1 MSLNQSFNWYQTH
14 QKQNLLS
21 AKSASLELVPETTS
35 NLESY
40 TTDTLGNNQKE
51 LNRYRNLYD
60 ELPSIIFTLNTDLTI
75 LTVNKFGANSLGY
88 EPCDLIKKLFLN
100 LFATSE
106 CTRLSDLLNRLLNNS
121 SEELDSW
128 EFHLNCSDSKIEW
141 VKLKARIS
149 VDEERNP
156 VIIIICEDIT
166 PYKLSQTSRQNDNE
180 QSFRQLAN
188 SVPVMLWMTDE
199 KGLHNFFNY
208 AWLKL
213 TGRKIEKELGWGWL
227 NNLYSEDKDLY
238 IDTYSQA
245 LKEKEKFHIQYRL
258 KNAEGDYRWISDTGV
273 PRFALNGDFIGYVG
287 CCIDITE
294 CKKAEIAVRESKE
307 AAKAQLEEME
317 SLNRLKDEF
326 LSTVS
331 HELRTPLTN
340 MKMAI
345 QMLNIGLKK
354 EQPSFDQT
362 FDSVS
367 GFQKTSQ
374 KTSKVSRYFEILN
387 NECDREIS
395 LINNFLD
402 LQRLDTSSKSLILET
417 IEVNTWLERVVELFN
432 ARNRNCCKQKLNL
445 AIESDLPAIV
455 CDPFS
460 LERILVELLTNAC
473 KFSPANEEIIV
484 SAKLKSSSIQF
495 QVMNT
500 GVEID
505 KAELPRIFDKFYRIP
520 SNDPWKQG
528 GTGLGLA
535 LVQKLTKHLGGVIE
549 VKSGSDCTC
558 FSVELPLE
566 RD

>member
-14 QKQNLLS
+14 RKQNLLS

-35 NLESY
+35 NLENY
-40 TTDTLGNNQKE
+40 TTDTLGNNIEE

-60 ELPSIIFTLNTDLTI
+60 QMPGVIVTLDTEFTI

-88 EPCDLIKKLFLN
+88 EPCDLIKKLFFN
-100 LFATSE
+100 LFAASE
-106 CTRLSDLLNRLLNNS
+106 RERLSDVLNRLLSNS
-121 SEELDSW
+121 PKEVENW
-128 EFHLNCSDSKIEW
+128 EFCLNCPNSKIRW
-141 VKLKARIS
+141 VNLKARMS
-149 VDEERNP
+149 VDEKRNP
-156 VIIIICEDIT
+156 IIIIICEDIT
-166 PYKLSQTSRQNDNE
+166 AYKLPHTSQQHE
-180 QSFRQLAN
+180 QSFRQLAD
-188 SVPVMLWMTDE
+188 SAPVMLWMTDE
-199 KGLHNFFNY
+199 KGLHNFFNHS
-208 AWLKL
+208 WLKL

-227 NNLYSEDKDLY
+227 INLHNEDRDLY
-238 IDTYSQA
+238 LDTYSQA
-245 LKEKEKFHIQYRL
+245 LKEKEKFQIQYRL

-273 PRFALNGDFIGYVG
+273 PRFASNGDFIGYVG
-287 CCIDITE
+287 CCIDVTE
-294 CKKAEIAVRESKE
+294 CKKAEITVRESRE

-345 QMLNIGLKK
+345 QMLDIGLKK
-354 EQPSFDQT
+354 EQQSFAQT
-362 FDSVS
+362 LDPVS
-367 GFQKTSQ
+367 NFH

-402 LQRLDTSSKSLILET
+402 LQRLDTSSKSLILEK
-417 IEVNTWLERVVELFN
+417 IEVTPWLERVVELFN

-445 AIESDLPAIV
+445 AIESDLPAIT

-473 KFSPANEEIIV
+473 KFSPANEEIII
-484 SAKLKSSSIQF
+484 SAKLKFGSIQF
-495 QVMNT
+495 QVINS

-535 LVQKLTKHLGGVIE
+535 LVQKLTKHLGGVIQ
-549 VKSGSDCTC
+549 VKSGSGCTC
-558 FSVELPLE
+558 FSVKLPLE

>member
-14 QKQNLLS
+14 RKQNLLS

-40 TTDTLGNNQKE
+40 TTDALDNNQEE

-88 EPCDLIKKLFLN
+88 KPCDLIKKLFLN

-106 CTRLSDLLNRLLNNS
+106 STRLSDVLNRVLNNS
-121 SEELDSW
+121 LEEVDDW
-128 EFHLNCSDSKIEW
+128 EFRLNCLNSKIKW
-141 VKLKARIS
+141 VKLKTRIS
-149 VDEERNP
+149 VDEDRNP
-156 VIIIICEDIT
+156 IIIIICEDIT
-166 PYKLSQTSRQNDNE
+166 AYKFPQTSKQNENE
-180 QSFRQLAN
+180 QNFRQLAN
-188 SVPVMLWMTDE
+188 NLPVMLWMTDE
-199 KGLHNFFNY
+199 KGLHNFFNHS
-208 AWLKL
+208 WLKL

-227 NNLYSEDKDLY
+227 NNLYDEDKNLY

-245 LKEKEKFHIQYRL
+245 LKEKEKFQIQYRL

-294 CKKAEIAVRESKE
+294 CKKAEIAVRKSKE

-354 EQPSFDQT
+354 EQQNFTQK

-367 GFQKTSQ
+367 CFQKTSQ

-417 IEVNTWLERVVELFN
+417 IEVNTWLERVVDLFN

-473 KFSPANEEIIV
+473 KFSPANEEIII
-484 SAKLKSSSIQF
+484 SAKLKSGSIQF
-495 QVMNT
+495 QVINT

-558 FSVELPLE
+558 FSVKLPLE
-566 RD
+566 GE

>member
-14 QKQNLLS
+14 RKQNLLS

-40 TTDTLGNNQKE
+40 TTDTLGNIQEE

-106 CTRLSDLLNRLLNNS
+106 CTRLSNVLNRLLNNS
-121 SEELDSW
+121 SEELDNW

-156 VIIIICEDIT
+156 IIIIICEDIT
-166 PYKLSQTSRQNDNE
+166 AYKLSQTSRQNENE
-180 QSFRQLAN
+180 QSFRELAN
-188 SVPVMLWMTDE
+188 SLPVMLWMTDE
-199 KGLHNFFNY
+199 KGLHNFFNH

-227 NNLYSEDKDLY
+227 NNLYDEDKDLY

-245 LKEKEKFHIQYRL
+245 LKEKEKFHIEYRL
-258 KNAEGDYRWISDTGV
+258 KNAEGDYRWISDTAV

-345 QMLNIGLKK
+345 QMLNIALKK
-354 EQPSFDQT
+354 EQQSFSQA

-367 GFQKTSQ
+367 CFQ

-395 LINNFLD
+395 
-402 LQRLDTSSKSLILET
+402 
-417 IEVNTWLERVVELFN
+417 
-432 ARNRNCCKQKLNL
+432 
-445 AIESDLPAIV
+445 
-455 CDPFS
+455 
-460 LERILVELLTNAC
+460 
-473 KFSPANEEIIV
+473 
-484 SAKLKSSSIQF
+484 
-495 QVMNT
+495 
-500 GVEID
+500 
-505 KAELPRIFDKFYRIP
+505 
-520 SNDPWKQG
+520 
-528 GTGLGLA
+528 
-535 LVQKLTKHLGGVIE
+535 
-549 VKSGSDCTC
+549 
-558 FSVELPLE
+558 
-566 RD
+566 

>member
-1 MSLNQSFNWYQTH
+1 MSHLSISTPTIIKKIKNSLFAKLLVIFLLVGTGLTALRFFVLIPAREARTQLPTQNVERQDLKITITANGKIEPERSINISP
-14 QKQNLLS
+14 KNAGVIKNLLVKEGDIVKKGQTLAYMDDS
-21 AKSASLELVPETTS
+21 NLQGQLTQAKAGISSQEASLE
-35 NLESY
+35 
-40 TTDTLGNNQKE
+40 
-51 LNRYRNLYD
+51 
-60 ELPSIIFTLNTDLTI
+60 
-75 LTVNKFGANSLGY
+75 
-88 EPCDLIKKLFLN
+88 
-100 LFATSE
+100 
-106 CTRLSDLLNRLLNNS
+106 
-121 SEELDSW
+121 
-128 EFHLNCSDSKIEW
+128 
-141 VKLKARIS
+141 KLKAGNR
-149 VDEERNP
+149 
-156 VIIIICEDIT
+156 
-166 PYKLSQTSRQNDNE
+166 
-180 QSFRQLAN
+180 
-188 SVPVMLWMTDE
+188 
-199 KGLHNFFNY
+199 
-208 AWLKL
+208 
-213 TGRKIEKELGWGWL
+213 
-227 NNLYSEDKDLY
+227 SE
-238 IDTYSQA
+238 
-245 LKEKEKFHIQYRL
+245 
-258 KNAEGDYRWISDTGV
+258 
-273 PRFALNGDFIGYVG
+273 
-287 CCIDITE
+287 
-294 CKKAEIAVRESKE
+294 EIAQ
-307 AAKAQLEEME
+307 AKAQLEEME

-445 AIESDLPAIV
+445 AIESNLPAIV

-460 LERILVELLTNAC
+460 LERILDELLTNAC
-473 KFSPANEEIIV
+473 KFSPANEEIII

-549 VKSGSDCTC
+549 VKSGSGCTC
-558 FSVELPLE
+558 FSVKLPLE
-566 RD
+566 KD